1 MNRAIARRH
10 IALPAFVNRYIHSDA
25 MQSLYR
31 FSLLLFVNSQS
42 YYNGSYCFGSVNAI
56 KADSYIVFISKHR
69 FNGDNIVN
77 RSREEILADM
87 LSVAIEPV
95 NKTAIMYRAKLSY
108 EQLKDYLSYMVD
120 RQMIETT
127 KEGTWATTEKG
138 KTYLAS
144 YQLIVQIIA

>member
-1 MNRAIARRH
+1 
-10 IALPAFVNRYIHSDA
+10 
-25 MQSLYR
+25 
-31 FSLLLFVNSQS
+31 VNSSS
-42 YYNGSYCFGSVNAI
+42 YYNGSYCFGSVRAV

-69 FNGDNIVN
+69 CNGDNIVN

-95 NKTAIMYRAKLSY
+95 NKTAIMYKAKLSY

-144 YQLIVQIIA
+144 YQLIVRIIA

>member
-1 MNRAIARRH
+1 M
-10 IALPAFVNRYIHSDA
+10 
-25 MQSLYR
+25 
-31 FSLLLFVNSQS
+31 
-42 YYNGSYCFGSVNAI
+42 
-56 KADSYIVFISKHR
+56 
-69 FNGDNIVN
+69 N

-95 NKTAIMYRAKLSY
+95 NKTAIMYKAKLSY